1 MASHLCALPD
11 EVLALCLGALGVS
24 ELSALACTARRYLAA
39 ARADALWKP
48 LFAARFEQPSRLASA
63 AAQRAGGWAKLF
75 ADCAANEKRDAPWTT
90 PAPLLLSAYVTAM
103 CGARDDQLALLF
115 LVDGRRGTR
124 AAQRGPSCIALARWM
139 LTVRPLRRCRACA
152 AVLSRRRTSTHAAAS
167 WCWWR
172 RRCRPPR
179 RCVSLAVAL
188 APKLAFHEA

>member
-1 MASHLCALPD
+1 MSAQSTNARKLSCWQRADVSRNPASSSEQPTLLTPHRNQRPPCVTMASHLCALPD

-90 PAPLLLSAYVTAM
+90 PAPLLLDAYVAAM

-124 AAQRGPSCIALARWM
+124 AAQRGPSCIALAR
-139 LTVRPLRRCRACA
+139 
-152 AVLSRRRTSTHAAAS
+152 
-167 WCWWR
+167 
-172 RRCRPPR
+172 
-179 RCVSLAVAL
+179 
-188 APKLAFHEA
+188 